1 MTSREETAKAHELH
15 VIKIL
20 KQRGQCE
27 WCSSASQYANIDGL
41 TALRGVITAAYE
53 IKCRNLSFP
62 QVIVDYQCEL
72 MVDASKIE
80 ALSKVSTVLKVP
92 SFITTYFLLDGVV
105 INTPITDDRGIVIC
119 TTRNQERNISAGMDK
134 GNTTREVSHIKLD
147 GSRIISTSEPKSSV

>member
-1 MTSREETAKAHELH
+1 
-15 VIKIL
+15 
-20 KQRGQCE
+20 
-27 WCSSASQYANIDGL
+27 
-41 TALRGVITAAYE
+41 
-53 IKCRNLSFP
+53 
-62 QVIVDYQCEL
+62 
-72 MVDASKIE
+72 
-80 ALSKVSTVLKVP
+80 VLKVP